1 VGEDAHAATVRR
13 TAVAA
18 AGHGTMRVMTL
29 AAPPPPPLP
38 PPAIERPAPRQASY
52 GLVTGVAPA
61 GARRIVVRAAGRTLA
76 DRTLGGR
83 RFSLRVTLPRGE
95 SRVRVVV
102 FARDGRRSTAAV
114 GPVRGLPPAA
124 RPRPT
129 AERFDA
135 ALTRSARRLAAAY
148 AGSSGVYVQSLT
160 SGAGAAWNARARFPA
175 ASTLKLAIAV
185 AVLARHE
192 GVPAAGSNVDQLLHR
207 MLVHSDNVSAN
218 ALEVWL
224 GGSTSGGSGIVNAL
238 LAAAGI
244 HDTEMYGGYE
254 IERATSG
261 RIPVRVDDQPSWGL
275 GKYTTARD
283 LALLLRGVWLA
294 SAGKGPLVRQ
304 GLDAAAAR
312 YLLFVLG
319 RVDDRGKL
327 DRGVAG
333 LPGVTVLHKA
343 GWIDTARHDAGLVF
357 WRGGVYVA
365 AVLTWRSRG
374 AGLDAD
380 RLAGRVARAALH
392 RFGA

>member
-1 VGEDAHAATVRR
+1 
-13 TAVAA
+13 
-18 AGHGTMRVMTL
+18 MRVMTL

-52 GLVTGVAPA
+52 GLVTGLAPA

-83 RFSLRVTLPRGE
+83 RFSLRVALPPGE

-102 FARDGRRSTAAV
+102 FARDGRRSAAAV
-114 GPVRGLPPAA
+114 GPVRGLPPAPQ
-124 RPRPT
+124 PRAV
-129 AERFDA
+129 AERDDP
-135 ALTRSARRLAAAY
+135 ALTRAARRLAAAY
-148 AGSSGVYVQSLT
+148 GGTAGIHVESLT
-160 SGAGAAWNARARFPA
+160 SGAGGAWNARARFPA

-185 AVLARHE
+185 AALARHA
-192 GVPAAGSNVDQLLHR
+192 GVPASGSSVDQLLHR
-207 MLVHSDNVSAN
+207 MLVHSDNASAN
-218 ALEVWL
+218 ALEVWV
-224 GGSTSGGSGIVNAL
+224 GGSTSGGSRIVNAL
-238 LAAAGI
+238 LEAAGI
-244 HDTEMYGGYE
+244 RETEMYGGYE
-254 IERATSG
+254 IERTTSG
-261 RIPVRVDDQPSWGL
+261 RIPARVDDQPSWGI

-294 SAGKGPLVRQ
+294 SAAKGPLARQ
-304 GLDAAAAR
+304 GLDAAEAR

-319 RVDDRGKL
+319 RVGDRGKL
-327 DRGVAG
+327 ERNVAG

-365 AVLTWRSRG
+365 AVMTWRAGG

-392 RFGA
+392 RFGG